1 MPAVIDSINRFS
13 TAWAGLMG
21 AILWQSTL
29 LVALVT
35 LVALLARRA
44 SPRVRYWLWQ
54 IVTIK
59 LLLMPFWVLAV
70 PLPFPVWR
78 SSPPDQ
84 SAPSPPQ
91 ASSPTIKLPALH
103 LSTVCTWNANWPA
116 TRLPWPPV
124 SMVPRITWVRW

>member
-59 LLLMPFWVLAV
+59 LLLMPFWVLRQTQRRICFGNDRKKSKYNDNGSPRRADSRR
-70 PLPFPVWR
+70 PFHATG
-78 SSPPDQ
+78 SQ
-84 SAPSPPQ
+84 
-91 ASSPTIKLPALH
+91 T
-103 LSTVCTWNANWPA
+103 TVDD
-116 TRLPWPPV
+116 
-124 SMVPRITWVRW
+124 